1 MTRTA
6 AILGVFVCLGTG
18 ASEARA
24 QWDYDYADYT
34 GDYGYDPGGAD
45 DPADDPTA
53 AGPAGTEPRGGGTAA
68 GFMALSFAQGSGS
81 FVAGTTVRTAETLY
95 CDEVRYSLEE
105 ERDDTGPAR
114 LTRLLELTRTINVV
128 GRALD
133 GDRCGG
139 STEGECIGLH
149 KAVERAQFRAL
160 ELFQAADQLE
170 ACMLDPMRTWN
181 EQEGR
186 CQEMRQNISE
196 LRRLDREMLS
206 RAEYVLAVRLCDGAL
221 GLDAGVRT
229 ACQNLR
235 SALAEHAPP
244 SGQRPSFW
252 LDAPLPRGVQE
263 AIRKVRLSTGNN
275 FDVDALSSDLARDY
289 RCETQG
295 RSGDAGSATGVLV
308 GLCKEYDLLR
318 RVSDACRQAS
328 VYIDERG
335 DVHAA
340 SDLATEDGR
349 GMATLCVDVSDFA
362 PEYPLLVTVRLGDES
377 SRPVRVWPGEPIF
390 IGQYLPGPV
399 SSGDVMGIEVRGKP
413 RGISLAETLRVNG
426 VSVDQPDA
434 CRIARTYVP
443 VVDHEVPIGG
453 VRQKVIPISF
463 HTGRLGETG
472 TVTQGDAVMIWVR
485 DIEPAGAVRV
495 EYQSDEEPQYVGY
508 VPPPLLGAS
517 QALTPAQQ
525 ERERH
530 RPPGAHARPGNA
542 AVDQPLVP
550 RRARYP
556 GSRVLRLGFPAGF
569 FEYPIRVCTY
579 SSERAAGGGPTPS
592 FAPVIA
598 SCDDPRVTTIL
609 SEHIYVHG
617 EYYFGI
623 RAGLIGT
630 WFPVR
635 RLIPRQTPDALRSGS
650 DVWQVVEETDD
661 VYDFDVPLL
670 LAIYPFGRDPYE
682 FDYRFWDFANGHYWN
697 DVAILLGFSMI
708 RYPFDHMYAGI
719 SLPLY
724 SGVSF
729 SVLAHFE
736 RRSVPIGVRAG
747 DVFQYA
753 GSEDPEL
760 GSVFGAE
767 SQFITGV
774 AFGLS
779 VDYDLFERAFKA
791 IYNRFTDGGVFQST
805 GYDYGGW

>member
-1 MTRTA
+1 M
-6 AILGVFVCLGTG
+6 LGVFVYLGLG
-18 ASEARA
+18 ATAARA
-24 QWDYDYADYT
+24 QTDYSYGDYAADY
-34 GDYGYDPGGAD
+34 GDYSGGEAYPVEDPPEEDPPTDGASGN
-45 DPADDPTA
+45 PAS
-53 AGPAGTEPRGGGTAA
+53 
-68 GFMALSFAQGSGS
+68 FMALSFAGGSGS
-81 FVAGTTVRTAETLY
+81 FAAGTTVRTADTLY
-95 CDEVRYSLEE
+95 CDAVRYSLEE
-105 ERDDTGPAR
+105 EREDTSPAR
-114 LTRLLELTRTINVV
+114 LARLLELTRTINVV
-128 GRALD
+128 GRAMD

-160 ELFQAADQLE
+160 ELFQDADQLE
-170 ACMLDPMRTWN
+170 ACMLDPIRTWN
-181 EQEGR
+181 EQEGK
-186 CQEMRQNISE
+186 CQEMRQNISD
-196 LRRLDREMLS
+196 LRRLDREVLS
-206 RAEYVLAVRLCDGAL
+206 RAEYVAAVRLCDGAL
-221 GLDAGVRT
+221 GLDAGVRA
-229 ACQNLR
+229 ACENLR
-235 SALAEHAPP
+235 TALAEHAPP

-263 AIRKVRLSTGNN
+263 GIRKVRLSTGGN
-275 FDVDALSSDLARDY
+275 FDVDALSSDLARGY

-295 RSGDAGSATGVLV
+295 QSGDGGSATGVLV

-318 RVSDACRQAS
+318 RVSDACRLAS

-335 DVHAA
+335 DVHA
-340 SDLATEDGR
+340 SSNLATEDGR
-349 GMATLCVDVSDFA
+349 GLATLCVDVSDFA
-362 PEYPLLVTVRLGDES
+362 PEFPLLVTVRLGDES

-390 IGQYLPGPV
+390 IGQYLTGPV
-399 SSGDVMGIEVRGKP
+399 SAGDVMGIEVRGKP

-453 VRQKVIPISF
+453 TAQKVIPMSF

-472 TVTQGDAVMIWVR
+472 TVTQGDAMMIWVR

-495 EYQSDEEPQYVGY
+495 EYQSNDEPQYVGY
-508 VPPPLLGAS
+508 VPPPLLGSS
-517 QALTPAQQ
+517 QALTPAEQ

-530 RPPGAHARPGNA
+530 RPPGAHVRPTSA

-592 FAPVIA
+592 FAPAIA
-598 SCDDPRVTTIL
+598 SCDDPRVTTVL

-623 RAGLIGT
+623 RAGLMGT

-650 DVWQVVEETDD
+650 DVWQVIEETEN

-682 FDYRFWDFANGHYWN
+682 FDYRFWDFENGHYWN

-736 RRSVPIGVRAG
+736 RRSVPIGVQSG

-791 IYNRFTDGGVFQST
+791 LYNRFTGGGVFQST
-805 GYDYGGW
+805 GSDYGGW